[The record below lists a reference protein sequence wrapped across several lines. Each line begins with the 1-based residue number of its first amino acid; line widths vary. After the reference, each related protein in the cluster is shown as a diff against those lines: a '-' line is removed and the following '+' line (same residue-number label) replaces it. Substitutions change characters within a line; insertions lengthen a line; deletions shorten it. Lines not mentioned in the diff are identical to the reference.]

1 MSRIQDALKQVDD
14 AKEMLAIANDELMSV
29 VISCQDMP
37 LKQAMADGIVRF
49 NFAVP
54 RGFKRDFTGLPDL
67 HDADVEYA
75 HKR

>member
-14 AKEMLAIANDELMSV
+14 AKKMLAIANDELMSV

-37 LKQAMADGIVRF
+37 TREAMALGIVKF

-54 RGFKRDFTGLPDL
+54 RYFKERFAGIELP
-67 HDADVEYA
+67 ERIR
-75 HKR
+75 KR